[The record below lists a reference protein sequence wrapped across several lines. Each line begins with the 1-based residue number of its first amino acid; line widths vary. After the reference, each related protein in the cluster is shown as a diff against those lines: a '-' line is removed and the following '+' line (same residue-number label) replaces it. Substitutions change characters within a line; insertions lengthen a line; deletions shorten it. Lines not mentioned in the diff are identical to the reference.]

1 MQHSTEWISVSEKMP
16 PAHPEE
22 SSLSVSVLVWV
33 IENGAE
39 NLSDGF
45 LDISNYSSIWSGW
58 LDDGMTFED
67 SGFCITHWMP
77 VPPPPAQEEKCNT
90 QSD

>member
-16 PAHPEE
+16 PRHPEE
-22 SSLSVSVLVWV
+22 ASLSVSVLVWV
-33 IENGAE
+33 TESGGK
-39 NLSDGF
+39 LSDGF
-45 LDISNYSSIWSGW
+45 LDISNYSETWNGW
-58 LDDGMTFED
+58 LDDGMTFAD

-77 VPPPPAQEEKCNT
+77 VPPPPQEEKCNT